1 MASESAARVKL
12 LVHGTRLG
20 LREYATKH
28 TRRLT
33 RTSSRYRAF
42 GKAISDT
49 IEQRIS
55 AIAGGFIESKWSYT
69 KREYRVETGGDN
81 GSSTRSMGYIGK
93 ASLPIELLRMQLDVP
108 YVVTEENALLFRRD
122 RLPDILN
129 ESFGPTRS
137 YADRAGVIE
146 CWPQDTRQA
155 RLGVLDDPV
164 LRFSTDREI

>member
-1 MASESAARVKL
+1 MV
-12 LVHGTRLG
+12 
-20 LREYATKH
+20 
-28 TRRLT
+28 
-33 RTSSRYRAF
+33 
-42 GKAISDT
+42 
-49 IEQRIS
+49 
-55 AIAGGFIESKWSYT
+55 
-69 KREYRVETGGDN
+69 
-81 GSSTRSMGYIGK
+81 YIGK

-122 RLPDILN
+122 RLPDILS
-129 ESFGPTRS
+129 ESFGPTGS